1 MWMVRY
7 ILLYGRTLFFMNQTC
22 ELLVNALGGP
32 VCKYRCIFVS
42 GNVIFEIVQTI
53 NLLLSSHGFWFLSTN
68 LTPLFLLPIK
78 RKFCHS
84 YFHYKGCILEIMV
97 TLKFLLQMKPAKN
110 VYQLE
115 LSSSCFVCWI
125 VFCDFTN
132 IRMSL
137 QTIFKSG
144 VFILKKCLPHFL
156 HATLN
161 KMLFITLKHY
171 M

>member
-1 MWMVRY
+1 MESVFCYWIRPAGVLVTAVRV
-7 ILLYGRTLFFMNQTC
+7 LVSKCRCTLVHC
-22 ELLVNALGGP
+22 
-32 VCKYRCIFVS
+32 
-42 GNVIFEIVQTI
+42 NVIFKIVQTI
-53 NLLLSSHGFWFLSTN
+53 NLLLSSHPFWFSSAN
-68 LTPLFLLPIK
+68 LTPPFLLTTK
-78 RKFCHS
+78 KKFCPS
-84 YFHYKGCILEIMV
+84 SFHYKGCILEVMV

-144 VFILKKCLPHFL
+144 AFTLKKCLPHFL
-156 HATLN
+156 RATPN